1 MYLRRTTIKSRRN
14 GEPYYTYRLVE
25 SIRAGKGVRQRTLL
39 NLGRHFEVP
48 REQWQPLAQ
57 RIEQLVSA
65 QEDLLPIQ
73 LDSKWEGSA
82 QSYAAMLIQAQA
94 QEDNKPVAP
103 DYQRIDANT
112 LEMIRPRSVAVEHVA
127 LSTLRQVALRQVALD
142 QKLTELGFTRP
153 QLSAAIGTIIGRMV
167 APGSELATPRLAT
180 RTNRPGRID

>member
-127 LSTLRQVALRQVALD
+127 LSTLRQVALD

-153 QLSAAIGTIIGRMV
+153 QLSAAIGTILGRMV